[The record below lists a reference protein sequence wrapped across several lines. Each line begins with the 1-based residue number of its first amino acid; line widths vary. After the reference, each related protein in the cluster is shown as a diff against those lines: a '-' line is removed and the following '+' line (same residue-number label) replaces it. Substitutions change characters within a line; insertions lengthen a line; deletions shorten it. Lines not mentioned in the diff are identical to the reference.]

1 MAVFFEPIIWIWKYK
16 KQPFC
21 FLHYIVYI
29 KVTIDPAFQPHSK
42 MDRSYIHKHA
52 RKTPHYKVKIQKK
65 NVL

>member
-1 MAVFFEPIIWIWKYK
+1 MINGQILDDQKHPIS
-16 KQPFC
+16 
-21 FLHYIVYI
+21 I

-52 RKTPHYKVKIQKK
+52 RKTLHYKVKIQKK